1 MSPDVDSRAGGGTP
15 TFTHLDKVFYPAVGF
30 TKGQVLDYYRRVAPA
45 LLPHLKKRALTL
57 KRYPDGVERPFFYQK
72 NCPRRRPPWLQTIA
86 VWSEAKR
93 KQIRFCVIEDLA
105 ALLWAVNLA
114 DLEMHC
120 SLARVEDFTRPTS
133 LVFDLD
139 PGPPADILDCAQTA
153 LWLRDGLESAGLRG
167 FPKSS
172 GAKGMQI
179 LVPLN
184 TPVDYAATKAFAH
197 ATAERLAAHFPRAVT
212 AVMSKRLRRGRVLID
227 WSQNDL
233 HKSTVSAYSLRAGSH
248 PSVSTPLR
256 WEEVEN
262 ALAARDAG
270 LLAFGPDQ
278 VLARLA
284 RHGDLYAPV
293 LSLEQRLPAR

>member
-1 MSPDVDSRAGGGTP
+1 MSSDAESGVDDGTLK
-15 TFTHLDKVFYPAVGF
+15 FTHLDKIFYPATGF

-45 LLPHLKKRALTL
+45 LLPHLEKRALTL
-57 KRYPDGVERPFFYQK
+57 KRYPDGAERPFFYQK
-72 NCPRRRPPWLQTIA
+72 NCPRRRPAWLHSFA

-105 ALLWAVNLA
+105 GLLWVVNLA

-120 SLARVEDFTRPTS
+120 SLARVEDFTRPSS

-139 PGPPADILDCAQTA
+139 PGPPADILDCAQSA
-153 LWLRDGLESAGLRG
+153 LWVRDDLASAGLHG

-184 TPVDYAATKAFAH
+184 TPVDYAMTKAFAH
-197 ATAERLAAHFPRAVT
+197 ATAERLAARHPRAVT
-212 AVMSKRLRRGRVLID
+212 AVMSRRRRQGRVLID

-233 HKSTVSAYSLRAGSH
+233 HKSTVSAYSLRAGKR
-248 PSVSTPLR
+248 PGVSTPLR
-256 WEEVEN
+256 WDEVEN

-293 LSLEQRLPAR
+293 LNLEQRLPVP